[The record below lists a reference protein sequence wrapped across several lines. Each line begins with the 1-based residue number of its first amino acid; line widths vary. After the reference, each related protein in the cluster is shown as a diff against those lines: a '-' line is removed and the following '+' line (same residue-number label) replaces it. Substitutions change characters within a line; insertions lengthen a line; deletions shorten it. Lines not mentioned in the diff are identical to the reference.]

1 MSAIGFF
8 RHCPFC
14 KSDNVKLMLSK
25 RPCGTNGLNDIVYRY
40 KAYVRCLNCNARGP
54 LASGRVMYVSY
65 DLPSWARDPWVINE
79 EAQNRWNAMWGKGDS
94 K

>member
-1 MSAIGFF
+1 MSAIGF

-14 KSDNVKLMLSK
+14 GNDNVKLIISE
-25 RPCGTNGLNDIVYRY
+25 RPWSNGLKDIVYMH
-40 KAYVRCLNCNARGP
+40 KAYVRCLICNARGP

-65 DLPSWARDPWVINE
+65 DLPSWARDPWTINE
-79 EAQNRWNAMWGKGDS
+79 EAQNRWNAMCGKGDS